1 MGSIQT
7 PSGLIL
13 ELRAMRTVRAA
24 RAITVWRAMRP
35 PFLLLSVVC
44 VLLGVAVARR
54 LGATPALLDVALVL
68 GGALSAHT
76 SVNLFNEYEDAR
88 SGLDQHTQRTPF
100 SGGSGA
106 LIDDPQGAHA
116 VRGAA
121 RVMLTITLL
130 VGFACVARHGLL
142 VVPIG
147 VLGVLLVL
155 AYTPWINRHPLLCLL
170 APGLGVGPFLVLGV
184 VAVLCERLSLLAL
197 SAALVPGLL
206 GSGLLLA
213 NQFPDIEAD
222 RGVGRRHVAIA
233 YGRACA
239 RRVFA
244 GLVLA
249 TVMVVVVA
257 VTTHLFPLPALW
269 ALLPLSATLPTFMVL
284 RGTPSSAALTPY
296 LASNVAATLLTPLT
310 LAVVLWSA

>member
-1 MGSIQT
+1 
-7 PSGLIL
+7 
-13 ELRAMRTVRAA
+13 MRTVRAA
-24 RAITVWRAMRP
+24 RVLTVWRAMRP

-44 VLLGVAVARR
+44 VLLGVAVARHM
-54 LGATPALLDVALVL
+54 GATPALLDVALVL
-68 GGALSAHT
+68 GGALAAHT

-130 VGFACVARHGLL
+130 VGLACVARHGLL

-170 APGLGVGPFLVLGV
+170 APGLGVGPLLVLGV

-233 YGRACA
+233 YGRAPA
-239 RRVFA
+239 RLVFA
-244 GLVLA
+244 GLALTTAMVL
-249 TVMVVVVA
+249 VVA
-257 VTTHLFPLPALW
+257 VATGLFPLPALW
-269 ALLPLSATLPTFMVL
+269 GLLPLSATLPTCMAL
-284 RGTPSSAALTPY
+284 HGMPSSATLTPY
-296 LASNVAATLLTPLT
+296 LASNVVASLLTPLT
-310 LAVVLWSA
+310 LAIVLWRA